1 MGSGVEM
8 DAARAV
14 KLYAKAAEQ
23 DYPDGIRALGVC
35 YENGIGVPVSLS
47 RAIELYQQAADLG
60 DTDAAYFLGNLY
72 FSGKKVP
79 HDYDQALAMYEK
91 AAADGHPGAQCQAGY
106 CYKRGL
112 GCKKDVDKAFSYYRQ
127 STEGGDETA
136 TYNLGCFYEH
146 GVGCTED
153 PAKAAELYARAGSL
167 GLPMGWKNLGLLY
180 AKGLGVPKD
189 PEKARKYLT
198 KAAEQDVPGA
208 AEALQALTP
217 AKVFPATALRIGC
230 LFLLVIVAFLG
241 MGLWD
246 GVPSERLFSGGFA
259 GAFAACAVFIR
270 SKVEQ
275 RQPELPKAAAY
286 SVYSLRRTV
295 GSGGYTGP
303 AVPARQR
310 GAHYGRG
317 LLARGMCAPG
327 RRCPLGPRPAQEEK

>member
-1 MGSGVEM
+1 M
-8 DAARAV
+8 
-14 KLYAKAAEQ
+14 
-23 DYPDGIRALGVC
+23 C

-112 GCKKDVDKAFSYYRQ
+112 GCQKDVDKAFSYYRQ
-127 STEGGDETA
+127 SAEGGDETA
-136 TYNLGCFYEH
+136 AYNLGCFYER

-208 AEALQALTP
+208 AEARQTLTP
-217 AKVFPATALRIGC
+217 ARVFPATALRIGC

-259 GAFAACAVFIR
+259 AAFAACAVFIR

-275 RQPELPKAAAY
+275 RQPQLPKPLRILYIVLGVLLVLAGIL
-286 SVYSLRRTV
+286 VLLSLP
-295 GSGGYTGP
+295 GSGEPITAEDYWLVGCALLGG
-303 AVPARQR
+303 
-310 GAHYGRG
+310 GA
-317 LLARGMCAPG
+317 LLYRAMGKKNKA
-327 RRCPLGPRPAQEEK
+327 

>member
-1 MGSGVEM
+1 
-8 DAARAV
+8 
-14 KLYAKAAEQ
+14 
-23 DYPDGIRALGVC
+23 
-35 YENGIGVPVSLS
+35 
-47 RAIELYQQAADLG
+47 
-60 DTDAAYFLGNLY
+60 
-72 FSGKKVP
+72 

-136 TYNLGCFYEH
+136 AYNLGCFYEH

-180 AKGLGVPKD
+180 ARGLGVPKD

-208 AEALQALTP
+208 AEALQTLTP
-217 AKVFPATALRIGC
+217 ARAFPATALRIGC

-246 GVPSERLFSGGFA
+246 GVPSERLFSGVFTLFFIA
-259 GAFAACAVFIR
+259 SSVFILC
-270 SKVEQ
+270 KVNQ
-275 RQPELPKAAAY
+275 RQPQLPKPLRILYIVLGALLVLAGIL
-286 SVYSLRRTV
+286 VLLSLP
-295 GSGGYTGP
+295 GSGEPITAEDYWLVGCVLLGG
-303 AVPARQR
+303 
-310 GAHYGRG
+310 GA
-317 LLARGMCAPG
+317 LLYRAMGKKNKA
-327 RRCPLGPRPAQEEK
+327 